1 MDLAGLNFERELE
14 MPVYYRNTEIAT
26 RRVDFLVEGKVIVEL
41 KALLELE
48 GAHLAQAINY
58 LQVYKIEVGLL
69 VNFGATSLEFK
80 RVYNN
85 KIEN

>member
-1 MDLAGLNFERELE
+1 MNLAGLNFERELE

-80 RVYNN
+80 RVFNN